1 MMTNTKKFLP
11 AAEWL
16 EKNMGIKMPKGQING
31 EWFYANDLP
40 MVVHCQCCEST
51 MILPSAVI
59 DEDGN
64 IFCKSC
70 VGED

>member
-1 MMTNTKKFLP
+1 MMTKKMLT
-11 AAEWL
+11 AEKWIK
-16 EKNMGIKMPKGQING
+16 KNIGVEMPKGQING

-40 MVVHCQCCEST
+40 MIVQCQCCEST
-51 MILPSAVI
+51 MILPSAMI
-59 DEDGN
+59 DEEGN